1 MYMKNNH
8 QPIQYQFFSVSRDAW
23 DAMYEEMKKAQKSI
37 YWETYIFIDDE
48 AGQRF
53 VDLLTEKAKQGL
65 DIKMVI
71 DGVGSFKLS
80 SSSIDR
86 LKKAGVDLVIYNPV
100 TLGKFMRF
108 WRAFWERTHR
118 KIMII
123 DNEIG
128 FIGGVNIQNFM
139 ADWLDLLLM
148 VKGPMVRSLTRAFAK
163 SYVRA
168 GGDRKKVK
176 KLLHPKLEKSKK
188 LKFLFQF
195 PHAKRSKVHAS
206 FLKSINKAK
215 KNLKLA
221 VPYYLPNRKLV
232 KALARA
238 RKRGVKIDLIIPLRT
253 DLKVV
258 QWAARKYYNAMHKLG
273 VKMYFT
279 PQMMHGKAYVVDSKE
294 GMVGSSNID
303 KGSFYRNLEANAYFT
318 DKQMVGDLEKIFTEW
333 KEYSE
338 PFEESRW
345 KNKGLIQRLKSAFAE
360 ILSPWL

>member
-1 MYMKNNH
+1 MYMKNNN

-23 DAMYEEMKKAQKSI
+23 DAMYEEIKKAQKSI

-53 VDLLTEKAKQGL
+53 VDLLEQKAKKGL

-80 SSSIDR
+80 SLSIDR

-123 DNEIG
+123 DNQIG
-128 FIGGVNIQNFM
+128 FIGGVNVRNYM

-148 VKGPMVRSLTRAFAK
+148 VKGPIVRSLTRAFAK
-163 SYVRA
+163 SYIKS
-168 GGDRKKVK
+168 GGD
-176 KLLHPKLEKSKK
+176 
-188 LKFLFQF
+188 FLFQF
-195 PHAKRSKVHAS
+195 PHAKRSRIHAS

-221 VPYYLPNRKLV
+221 VPYYLPNRRLV

-238 RKRGVKIDLIIPLRT
+238 RKRGVKIDLIIPMRT

-279 PQMMHGKAYVVDSKE
+279 PKMMHGKAYVVDSKE

-318 DKQMVGDLEKIFTEW
+318 DKQMVGDLEKIFKQW
-333 KEYSE
+333 KDYSE

-345 KNKGLIQRLKSAFAE
+345 KNKGLVQRLKSAFAE